1 MDIQQLK
8 YVAEIAKTGSITS
21 AARALYMGQ
30 PNLSKNIKE
39 LEQEIGITLFERTAK
54 GVVPTSSGREFI
66 TYAQSILAQMEEL
79 ESLYRPSDRHE
90 VKIQMSVPR
99 ASYIADAF
107 TRYIASLGNVPLQ
120 VGYRETNSLSV
131 INDVFTGLSSMG
143 VVRFQTQHR
152 EYFERLIK
160 SKHLIIQELW
170 EYDMV
175 VLMNKDHELA
185 SLDQVPYQ
193 LLSKYPKV
201 VHGDLTPVLP
211 PEEDYVPETSD
222 TEVKRIAVYDRGVQF
237 DVLYTVPGSYMWVSP
252 MPPEILERNHLVQRK
267 CASANRYCDVVVYQS
282 HVQLGQAEIGVLNAV
297 HEEIELLSAIYER
310 PKMKVAEG

>member
-1 MDIQQLK
+1 MCIRD
-8 YVAEIAKTGSITS
+8 
-21 AARALYMGQ
+21 R
-30 PNLSKNIKE
+30 
-39 LEQEIGITLFERTAK
+39 
-54 GVVPTSSGREFI
+54 FI

-175 VLMNKDHELA
+175 AVSYTHLIELGKRGNSDRCKPGTCA
-185 SLDQVPYQ
+185 LQFEQSVCGMFDKPY
-193 LLSKYPKV
+193 SEY
-201 VHGDLTPVLP
+201 
-211 PEEDYVPETSD
+211 
-222 TEVKRIAVYDRGVQF
+222 RGVQSRRTWH
-237 DVLYTVPGSYMWVSP
+237 LPG
-252 MPPEILERNHLVQRK
+252 IF
-267 CASANRYCDVVVYQS
+267 
-282 HVQLGQAEIGVLNAV
+282 
-297 HEEIELLSAIYER
+297 
-310 PKMKVAEG
+310 